1 MNEKR
6 KRYATSIS
14 KLIYDSDALNMLS
27 ACRSTKEKALLSLA
41 WITGGRAT
49 ELMNVKVSD
58 IREQGAY
65 VLIKLDTL
73 KKRNTEQQF
82 QITTRTLRY
91 NLSGDRENIFLT
103 FIVMRC
109 RNLDREHYF
118 VSGKSK
124 PLTTSWARK
133 TMKRISIKGMNR
145 HISLYHLRH
154 SLFTQFIKNGGTL
167 SELMHLKGAS
177 DINSCR
183 PYIHATDFIMPRL
196 DRKDG
201 LGVDEGLGF
210 DRALSQLTSGANY
223 LDNELKEV
231 KKTLEE
237 YREKKRNKQVI
248 L

>member
-1 MNEKR
+1 MIEKR

-27 ACRSTKEKALLSLA
+27 ACKNTKEKALLSLA

-91 NLSGDRENIFLT
+91 NLSGERENIFLT
-103 FIVMRC
+103 FIVMRS
-109 RNLDREHYF
+109 RSLDRECYF
-118 VSGKSK
+118 ISGKQK

-133 TMKRISIKGMNR
+133 TMKKISIKGMER

-177 DINSCR
+177 DINSCK

-201 LGVDEGLGF
+201 LGVDEGMGF
-210 DRALSQLTSGANY
+210 ARATSQLTSGANY
-223 LDNELKEV
+223 LDSEIQDV
-231 KKTLEE
+231 IKTLEE
-237 YREKKRNKQVI
+237 YKEKRKSNR